1 MITLVDMEKDLNKK
15 IITGCWKAIGGSIIV
30 TTLVFLSPLTNSST
44 EQFYVFLS
52 CLLLGFGMFSFLYR
66 SSLSRWT
73 KYYVNLTLI
82 LTIVFSAIT
91 LRNPEIFAM
100 FYFIIFINMS
110 YKDRPLHFISSGI
123 SLSIYIFATLFY
135 TPLLPS
141 PSVEDSSFSLIITRI
156 TIYLMVVFLVD
167 ILNNYAKY
175 LTDKLI
181 QKEKELSIAV
191 LTDTVG
197 ALVGALEAKDEYT
210 NGHSTRTS
218 QYALQLAKKLKLE
231 IDEESFLTGAIL
243 HDIGKIGI
251 PDSVL
256 DKKSSLTDEEYTLI
270 KEHPLMGAKILKNTN
285 SLKHVVPM
293 VIHHHERFDGRGYPS
308 GLAGKSI
315 PLEARILAVADTF
328 DALTSNRPY
337 RTAFSPEYAY
347 EEILKHAGT
356 QFCPMCIEAFK
367 DIYPELCK
375 IYKNSNKSY
384 QLTLNI
390 S

>member
-1 MITLVDMEKDLNKK
+1 MITLIEMEKDLNKK
-15 IITGCWKAIGGSIIV
+15 IIAGCWKAIGGIIII
-30 TTLVFLSPLTNSST
+30 TILIFFSPLANFST
-44 EQFYVFLS
+44 EQFYVFLT
-52 CLLLGFGMFSFLYR
+52 CLILGFGMFSFLFL

-73 KYYVNLTLI
+73 KYYVNFTLI
-82 LTIVFSAIT
+82 LTILVSAIT
-91 LRNPEIFAM
+91 LKNPEVFAM

-110 YKDRPLHFISSGI
+110 YKDRALHFISSAF
-123 SLSIYIFATLFY
+123 SLSCYILATLFY
-135 TPLLPS
+135 SPLLPS
-141 PSVEDSSFSLIITRI
+141 PSVEDSSLSLLITRV
-156 TIYLMVVFLVD
+156 TIFLTVMFLVD
-167 ILNNYAKY
+167 ILNSYAKF

-197 ALVGALEAKDEYT
+197 ALIGALEAKDEYT

-218 QYALQLAKKLKLE
+218 QYALQLAKKLMIE

-256 DKKSSLTDEEYTLI
+256 DKKGRLTSEEYTLI
-270 KEHPLMGAKILKNTN
+270 KEHPLKGAKILKNTN

-293 VIHHHERFDGRGYPS
+293 VIHHHERFDGTGYPA
-308 GLAGKSI
+308 GLAGEAI

-337 RTAFSPEYAY
+337 RLAFSPEYAY
-347 EEILKHAGT
+347 EEIIKHSGD
-356 QFCPMCIEAFK
+356 QFCPTCIEAFK
-367 DIYPELCK
+367 EVYSELCE
-375 IYKNSNKSY
+375 IYKYSNKTY

-390 S
+390 N